1 MNKVIF
7 SGRLTAAPELRYL
20 NNQDQTAVATY
31 TLAVQRGLFPFGTA
45 FKTKEGNKRYCYVL
59 YPEKV
64 REYLGER

>member
-31 TLAVQRGLFPFGTA
+31 TLAVQRDYKSQNGDYTTDFF
-45 FKTKEGNKRYCYVL
+45 R
-59 YPEKV
+59 
-64 REYLGER
+64 

>member
-1 MNKVIF
+1 MTIKEAAGIIGV
-7 SGRLTAAPELRYL
+7 SPLTIRIGL
-20 NNQDQTAVATY
+20 
-31 TLAVQRGLFPFGTA
+31 QRGLFPFGIA